1 MPHLPWVLQVS
12 PRGQAVPVV
21 NWGIHVFPPGFP
33 SQAATASMQPVQKV
47 LFLYA
52 LTQQTVVLPA
62 TLELP

>member
-12 PRGQAVPVV
+12 PRGRAVPVV

-33 SQAATASMQPVQKV
+33 SQAATASMQPVRKV

-52 LTQQTVVLPA
+52 LIYTRIIIV
-62 TLELP
+62 